1 MTVTFLLGALSV
13 VPAIFLELAFADAL
27 RPRETS
33 WLGIFIYFLI
43 GVALIEESLKFIS
56 VRAYAYKS
64 PLFDEP
70 MDGIVL
76 GACAGL
82 GFATIENLGYVFQFG
97 PVDAVIR
104 AVISVP
110 GHAFYGAIIGY
121 YLGEA
126 KFRKRPSIG
135 VIGLAIAVLLHG
147 LFDTVATIFSNL
159 IGVAILFGMILVVYY
174 GIVRKEVRTAE
185 KESPHKPVF
194 HSEDG

>member
-1 MTVTFLLGALSV
+1 MTVTFLLGAMSV
-13 VPAIFLELAFADAL
+13 VPAILFELLFAAFA
-27 RPRETS
+27 PRETS
-33 WLGIFIYFLI
+33 LLGIFIYFLL

-64 PLFDEP
+64 ALFDEP

-82 GFATIENLGYVFQFG
+82 GFAAIENLGYVFQFG

-126 KFRKRPSIG
+126 KFKKRPSIA
-135 VIGLAIAVLLHG
+135 VVGLAIAILLHG
-147 LFDTVATIFSNL
+147 LFDTIATIFSSL
-159 IGVAILFGMILVVYY
+159 IGVVILFGMILVVYY

-185 KESPHKPVF
+185 RESPRNPVF
-194 HSEDG
+194 HARDK